1 MVPLLRRTISMLQL
15 LESIANTTKRKEK
28 ESLLANAPNGS
39 LLQKIAILAYDPTY
53 DYYIKDFDMPS
64 SYSGI
69 QTLEWGLNCIKNEF
83 NGGKIRGNAAKERL
97 NEILSSLTEDDAIVL
112 SRVVKRDLRCGIS
125 SSTINKVWEKLV
137 YDHPYSRCNSYNEK
151 NISKISFPCL
161 SQTKMDGLYID
172 IMVYDDK
179 VEYRSRQGNILP
191 FNQHHIDTLLIEHA
205 AGNVI
210 QGEAL
215 VASEDGGYASRQ
227 EGNGSLNRDNVD
239 VESLRYVVWN
249 VVKLDDFLKRK
260 SDEVY
265 STSFQRLVD
274 ILNDISIETDIFSKV
289 NTEICETKEDII
301 AFFKQ
306 QVEDGHEGAVIK
318 NLSYKWKN
326 GISNDQVKMKIIIDC
341 DFKVTGWEYGD
352 KGTKFEHML
361 GKLQVES
368 SDGLIK
374 FNVGTGFKEKE
385 REDFLKMV
393 DDWVSS
399 GKIVKLK
406 GNGLTT
412 NKLNPDFY
420 ALYLGRFIE
429 VRDDKTEA
437 DSYDR
442 VVEIIDSYT
451 QTLQYIV

>member
-1 MVPLLRRTISMLQL
+1 MFQL
-15 LESIANTTKRKEK
+15 LESIGNTTKRKEK
-28 ESLLANAPNGS
+28 ESLLAESSNVD
-39 LLQKIAILAYDPTY
+39 LMKKIAVLAYDPSY
-53 DYYIKDFDMPS
+53 DYYIKEFDMPTQ
-64 SYSGI
+64 YSGI
-69 QTLEWGLNCIKNEF
+69 QTLEWGLDRIENEF

-97 NEILSSLTEDDAIVL
+97 EEILSSLSEDDAIVL
-112 SRVVKRDLRCGIS
+112 SRVVKRDLRCGVS
-125 SSTINKVWEKLV
+125 SSTINKVWPKLV

-161 SQTKMDGLYID
+161 AQTKMDGLYID

-191 FNQHHIDTLLIEHA
+191 FNQYHIDTLLIQDA
-205 AGNVI
+205 AGYVI

-215 VASEDGGYASRQ
+215 VASEDGGYANRE
-227 EGNGSLNRDNVD
+227 EGNGSLNRDDVD

-249 VVKLDDFLKRK
+249 IVKLDDFLNRK
-260 SDEVY
+260 SDVPYSDSLHKLIEVLE
-265 STSFQRLVD
+265 LV
-274 ILNDISIETDIFSKV
+274 SIETDIFQKV
-289 NTEICETKEDII
+289 NSKICDTKDDII
-301 AFFKQ
+301 EFFKQ
-306 QVEDGHEGAVIK
+306 QIEEGHEGAVIK
-318 NLSYKWKN
+318 NLSYKWKH
-326 GISNDQVKMKIIIDC
+326 GTSNDQVKMKIIIDV
-341 DFKVTGWEYGD
+341 DLVVTGWEYGD

-368 SDGLIK
+368 SDGKIK

-385 REDFLKMV
+385 REDFLKLV

-406 GNGLTT
+406 ANGLTT

-420 ALYLGRFIE
+420 ALYLARFVE
-429 VRDDKTEA
+429 VRDDKSEA
-437 DSYDR
+437 DSYEK

-451 QTLQYIV
+451 ETLQYIV